1 MKHIHKAGRGSWM
14 PRWRK
19 ERGMGNALG
28 AEHEDEQEREE
39 KFDTPAHGPDGEE
52 SSLIHQ
58 LNK

>member
-1 MKHIHKAGRGSWM
+1 M
-14 PRWRK
+14 PRWSK
-19 ERGMGNALG
+19 ERGMGSALG
-28 AEHEDEQEREE
+28 AEHEDEEEREE